1 MSKLAHLQRHFQNY
15 VLHEPTGNAFDQSV
29 VATEKASSVER
40 LGVYSNAYT
49 ARLVEIL
56 GNDYLGLQAL
66 VGADRFEEICRAYI
80 EETPSHHYNARWYG
94 DRLPAF
100 LRLTSPWSG
109 ESSLHEMAELDWM
122 IGLSFDSPDETCA
135 TESDVAALAIDDWP
149 EMVIR
154 LSGTIRYANF
164 SWNVA
169 DIHRAL
175 DLDKTRPKLRK
186 HSEPQTWIVSRQ
198 DFVVRYRRL
207 ENDEA
212 AAIAAAHKGKS
223 FGDLCEILCEWHS
236 TDDVAMHA
244 AVLLK
249 AWIQNRWIARLETP
263 D

>member
-66 VGADRFEEICRAYI
+66 VGTDRFEEICRAYI

-100 LRLTSPWSG
+100 LRLTSPWSE
-109 ESSLHEMAELDWM
+109 ESSLHEMAQLDWM

-186 HSEPQTWIVSRQ
+186 HPEPQTWIVSRQ
-198 DFVVRYRRL
+198 DYVVRYRRL

-212 AAIAAAHKGKS
+212 AAITAAHQGKS

-249 AWIQNRWIARLETP
+249 AWIQNRWIASFALP
-263 D
+263 K